1 MAEAERPPLRRYAPK
16 TADSGGGRLPV
27 IWTVSISR
35 LSQLLHDITPEFD
48 HRADIEAVN
57 AGFED
62 AARLI
67 KQRLQRESCDVIVA
81 AGSNG
86 AYLKNRIDV
95 PVVPI
100 QTSGFDLMQ
109 ALTHARKLSTRIG
122 VVTHETDL
130 PVFAAFQRSFR
141 LKIEQRAFVTAE
153 DARTCVGELVA
164 NGVDVII
171 GTGMVTDLAEQA
183 GVVGILMYS
192 AESVRQAFERAL
204 DLASVIG
211 RAKSPVPPL
220 RANTRRTEGS
230 GNRYELTDLLG
241 DSPAMTALR
250 ERLGRYAASEATVLI
265 RGATGTGKELAAQA
279 LHSASR
285 RRTRPFV
292 AVNCG
297 AIAESLLESELFG
310 YEDGAFTGSRR
321 GGRVGLIES
330 ADGGTLFLDEIGEMP
345 LALQTR
351 LLRVLEQRE
360 VVRVGAS
367 RPVPVDVRVVAAT
380 HCDLAQM
387 VEARQ
392 FRLDLYYRLNV
403 LYLALPTLA
412 ERCED
417 LPLLVQHFLK
427 RGSGVPLQLD
437 AAALAL
443 LRQHSWP
450 GNVREL
456 RNILERL
463 PMFVGNDAKLVD
475 TDTLLRSAPELAGTT
490 LRADASSPARANLA
504 LPSRRRGVDRATVAA
519 ALQQT
524 QGDREAAAKL
534 LGVSRTTLWRWL
546 ALQGK
551 SADSA

>member
-1 MAEAERPPLRRYAPK
+1 
-16 TADSGGGRLPV
+16 
-27 IWTVSISR
+27 
-35 LSQLLHDITPEFD
+35 
-48 HRADIEAVN
+48 
-57 AGFED
+57 
-62 AARLI
+62 
-67 KQRLQRESCDVIVA
+67 
-81 AGSNG
+81 
-86 AYLKNRIDV
+86 
-95 PVVPI
+95 
-100 QTSGFDLMQ
+100 
-109 ALTHARKLSTRIG
+109 
-122 VVTHETDL
+122 
-130 PVFAAFQRSFR
+130 
-141 LKIEQRAFVTAE
+141 
-153 DARTCVGELVA
+153 
-164 NGVDVII
+164 
-171 GTGMVTDLAEQA
+171 
-183 GVVGILMYS
+183 MYS

-211 RAKSPVPPL
+211 RADSRVPL
-220 RANTRRTEGS
+220 RANTRRIEGS
-230 GNRYELTDLLG
+230 GSRYELTDLLG
-241 DSPAMTALR
+241 GSPAMTALR

-351 LLRVLEQRE
+351 LLRVLELRV

-412 ERCED
+412 ARGED

-427 RGSGVPLQLD
+427 RGGAPLQLD

-463 PMFVGNDAKLVD
+463 PMFVGDDTRLVD
-475 TDTLLRSAPELAGTT
+475 ADTLLRSAPELAGTT
-490 LRADASSPARANLA
+490 LPADASLPARANLA
-504 LPSRRRGVDRATVAA
+504 LPSRRRGFDRASVSA
-519 ALQQT
+519 ALRQS